1 VRLQAV
7 EEELEKRIDAI
18 ETRLKSRAH
27 RNRSRFIGR
36 CLEIQEQPA
45 KEAGEIGYM
54 ANMLVQATLPHS
66 KQSGNHFKR
75 TNGSITI
82 ELMSSSKGL
91 PYGTYPRLLMAWI
104 TTQVRRNEGPKIHL
118 GESLTQFMAKL
129 GLCATGGRWGNIS
142 SLKDQA
148 ARLFSSDIV
157 VWDERNNAGQ
167 MQKLSVAEE
176 YVWWERA
183 NNAQEGTFESWVTL
197 SDRFF
202 KVLKKNPI
210 PIDMRAI
217 RALKQSPLALDIY
230 AWATYR
236 ASYLPR
242 RTPIKWGSLQQQF
255 GSGYPE
261 TARGKRNF
269 KIKFLEALRKVGT
282 VYPDLRSSVY
292 DDGKHLVLMPMSSHV
307 PKSKKAS

>member
-1 VRLQAV
+1 MRLQAV

-202 KVLKKNPI
+202 NALKKNPV

-230 AWATYR
+230 AWTTYR

-242 RTPIKWGSLQQQF
+242 KTPIKWGSLQQQF

-292 DDGKHLVLMPMSSHV
+292 DDGKNLVLMPMSSHV
-307 PKSKKAS
+307 PKSKPR